1 MFKKWGEEKE
11 SVDKDSI
18 FEIENIEK
26 EFAKDDSYKN
36 IDKKNSNGKN
46 TILKGCKLTGDI
58 KIDCDLELN
67 GEVHGNIISEKKS
80 NIVIKGICKGNIET
94 KEGSVEIKGEM
105 QKGNITAGRNVTI
118 SGKYKGGEI
127 KAKGKILIHSDFN
140 GKLEGNEIEI
150 GPKARVKGELIF
162 KDTISITKGAEVE
175 GLISKT
181 QEELSMIKS
190 AHEKNAVKIKPFV
203 KKLSEVK

>member
-1 MFKKWGEEKE
+1 MFKKWGEDKE

-26 EFAKDDSYKN
+26 EFVKDDSYKN
-36 IDKKNSNGKN
+36 IDEKNSNGKN

-105 QKGNITAGRNVTI
+105 QKGNITAGSNVTI

-127 KAKGKILIHSDFN
+127 KAKGKIIIHSDFN

-150 GPKARVKGELIF
+150 GPKARVKGELIY
-162 KDTISITKGAEVE
+162 KETITIAEGAKVD
-175 GLISKT
+175 GLINKT
-181 QEELSMIKS
+181 QEELVMTKS
-190 AHEKNAVKIKPFV
+190 AHEKNTVNIKPLLKEMSGV
-203 KKLSEVK
+203 K